1 MKNIYRIFLFA
12 IIFLGC
18 NTAKQ
23 TSNPKPQT
31 PISNH
36 NKKDIEVQQIAPA
49 TCLLTVTIIKN
60 SFDTKTIK
68 AKVIKIHGYGSGFT
82 RSFNANQEIELKL
95 SDKHLQE
102 IKNYETIS
110 CVISQVTTMNNNSHL
125 KLIEIKQ

>member
-1 MKNIYRIFLFA
+1 MKNICRIFLFA
-12 IIFLGC
+12 IIFGGC

-23 TSNPKPQT
+23 TSNPKPQI

-36 NKKDIEVQQIAPA
+36 DKKVKQIAPA
-49 TCLLTVTIIKN
+49 TCLLTVTLMKN

-82 RSFNANQEIELKL
+82 RSFNANQEIVLNL
-95 SDKHLQE
+95 SDKHLKE

-110 CVISQVTTMNNNSHL
+110 CVISQVTTMNNNSYL

>member
-1 MKNIYRIFLFA
+1 MKNIYRIFLIA

-23 TSNPKPQT
+23 TSNPKP

-36 NKKDIEVQQIAPA
+36 DNMVQQIAPA

-82 RSFNANQEIELKL
+82 RSFNANQEIVLKL
-95 SDKHLQE
+95 SDKHLKE
-102 IKNYETIS
+102 IKNYKTIS